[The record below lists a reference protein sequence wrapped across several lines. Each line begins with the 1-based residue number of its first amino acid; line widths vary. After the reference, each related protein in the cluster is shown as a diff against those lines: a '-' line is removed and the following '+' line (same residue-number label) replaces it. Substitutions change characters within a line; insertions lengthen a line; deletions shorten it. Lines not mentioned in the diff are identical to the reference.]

1 MQIQHEITYS
11 ERDAVKRHLTSD
23 SSRLSPE
30 VLDKILSK
38 YEITL
43 QTKLNEVL
51 ELKMDLDD
59 RDLAINLFLQK
70 KLNADDIKNLIN
82 NK

>member
-11 ERDAVKRHLTSD
+11 ERDAVKRHLTSNL
-23 SSRLSPE
+23 SRLSSN

-43 QTKLNEVL
+43 QNKLNEVL

-70 KLNADDIKNLIN
+70 KLNAEDIKNLLK

>member
-23 SSRLSPE
+23 ASRLSSE

>member
-23 SSRLSPE
+23 AGRLSSE